1 MIDVVALN
9 VILVVFLIVCA
20 LVVERTKDL
29 ISAVIIFSAYSLMMS
44 VLWLVLKT
52 PDVALTEA
60 AIGAGV
66 TTIILIAVI
75 GRTKRY
81 EK

>member
-1 MIDVVALN
+1 MVILN
-9 VILVVFLIVCA
+9 VILIIFLIVCA
-20 LVVERTKDL
+20 IAVERTKDL
-29 ISAVIIFSAYSLMMS
+29 LGAIIIFSAYSLMMS

-66 TTIILIAVI
+66 TTILFIAVI
-75 GRTKRY
+75 SRTERY

>member
-1 MIDVVALN
+1 
-9 VILVVFLIVCA
+9 
-20 LVVERTKDL
+20 
-29 ISAVIIFSAYSLMMS
+29 MMS

-66 TTIILIAVI
+66 TTILFIAVI
-75 GRTKRY
+75 SRTERY

>member
-1 MIDVVALN
+1 MEILN
-9 VILVVFLIVCA
+9 VIIIIFLIVCA
-20 LVVERTKDL
+20 LAVERTKDL

-44 VLWLVLKT
+44 VLWLILKT

-66 TTIILIAVI
+66 TSILFFAVI
-75 GRTKRY
+75 SKTERY

>member
-1 MIDVVALN
+1 MGIVNLIIVVL
-9 VILVVFLIVCA
+9 LIVCA
-20 LVVERTKDL
+20 LAIEKMKDL
-29 ISAVIIFSAYSLMMS
+29 LGAVIVFSVYSLLMS

-60 AIGAGV
+60 AIGAGI
-66 TTIILIAVI
+66 TSILFIAII
-75 GRTKRY
+75 GRTERF

>member
-1 MIDVVALN
+1 M
-9 VILVVFLIVCA
+9 VILNIILIIFLIACA
-20 LVVERTKDL
+20 IAVERTKDL
-29 ISAVIIFSAYSLMMS
+29 LGAVIIFSAYSLMMS

-66 TTIILIAVI
+66 TTILFIAVI
-75 GRTKRY
+75 SRTERY

>member
-1 MIDVVALN
+1 MGIVN
-9 VILVVFLIVCA
+9 VIIVLLLIICA
-20 LVVERTKDL
+20 LAIEKTKDL
-29 ISAVIIFSAYSLMMS
+29 LGAVIVFSVYSLLMS

-60 AIGAGV
+60 AIGAGI
-66 TTIILIAVI
+66 TSILFIAVI
-75 GRTKRY
+75 GRTERF